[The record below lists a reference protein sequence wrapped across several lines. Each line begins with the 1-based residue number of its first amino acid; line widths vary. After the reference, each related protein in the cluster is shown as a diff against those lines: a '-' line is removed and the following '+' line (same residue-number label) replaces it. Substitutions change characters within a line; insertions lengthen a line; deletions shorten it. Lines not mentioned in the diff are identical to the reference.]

1 MWQHTSKCSYD
12 VTIYMI
18 LYWCD
23 DVGEWN
29 KLDANLQLFVISI
42 GLCWAMAFLQ
52 KLSSVIL
59 LVLNSFKQSKHQLF
73 KVKISVAFSFLLLPI
88 ALAVLVTTSILSVP
102 LLTLFTL
109 PIFLIGFPRPKC
121 VWPNAAL
128 KYRSSSQDWIYY
140 EHLTPAFIEKLKER
154 MELND
159 FETGSYYIGRY
170 LDRLVWVSILE
181 KGFLYSNLV
190 VKGLELQETSCH
202 ATEVA
207 LLDDMIDYTN
217 QGSNISWNKYFS
229 TAVTPV
235 ATLELDTYSDAR
247 NVLTGIIDSPDF
259 SMKISE
265 IFLKSLTFCLLQYV
279 KHKGGKTCQ
288 NNNYEDMINDVDSG
302 AMEYSIQTT
311 SFSVVEGSRDDQ
323 FIIPEPILTFDHIKS
338 HSEIISRKSTDKL
351 SELSGTE
358 SDDEF
363 RNLGFDDSD
372 DSLDQDKPYVHETK
386 YDKEGYT
393 VSSVALVLKPPL
405 QWLAE
410 CPFNEEVL
418 TQFSHYFP
426 VDWYQYVI
434 SSLEN
439 ENSEEI
445 ALDRNLTRMYRTLVL
460 SSYYLTHIAI
470 DSSSSKANQ
479 THIYRNFKGALSSS
493 HHVSW
498 LETHGDL
505 KCTVAKAYR

>member
-18 LYWCD
+18 VYWCD
-23 DVGEWN
+23 DVGQWN

-42 GLCWAMAFLQ
+42 GLYWAMAFLE
-52 KLSSVIL
+52 KLSWVIL

-73 KVKISVAFSFLLLPI
+73 KVKISLTFSFLLLPI
-88 ALAVLVTTSILSVP
+88 ALAILVMTSVLSVP
-102 LLTLFTL
+102 LLALFTL

-121 VWPNAAL
+121 LWPNPAL

-154 MELND
+154 LDLND

-190 VKGLELQETSCH
+190 IKGLELQETSCH

-207 LLDDMIDYTN
+207 LLDDMIDSTN
-217 QGSNISWNKYFS
+217 EGSNISWNKYFS

-235 ATLELDTYSDAR
+235 AVLELETYSDAT
-247 NVLTGIIDSPDF
+247 NVLTGIIDSPEF
-259 SMKISE
+259 SIKVSE
-265 IFLKSLTFCLLQYV
+265 ILLKSLTFCLVQYV
-279 KHKGGKTCQ
+279 KHKCQKTCQ
-288 NNNYEDMINDVDSG
+288 NNNYEDINDVDSG
-302 AMEYSIQTT
+302 GVDYSTQMT
-311 SFSVVEGSRDDQ
+311 SFSVVEGSKDDQ
-323 FIIPEPILTFDHIKS
+323 FIIPEPVLTYDHIKS
-338 HSEIISRKSTDKL
+338 PPEITSRKPAD
-351 SELSGTE
+351 SGTE

-363 RNLGFDDSD
+363 GNLGFDDSD
-372 DSLDQDKPYVHETK
+372 DSLGQDKPCVHETK
-386 YDKEGYT
+386 RDNESYT
-393 VSSVALVLKPPL
+393 VSSVSLVLKPPL
-405 QWLAE
+405 KWLDE

-418 TQFSHYFP
+418 TQFAHYFP

-439 ENSEEI
+439 ENPEEI
-445 ALDRNLTRMYRTLVL
+445 ASDRNLTRMYRTLVL
-460 SSYYLTHIAI
+460 STYYLTQIAVA
-470 DSSSSKANQ
+470 SSSSKASQ

-505 KCTVAKAYR
+505 KCIVTKAYR